1 MQFGLVIRTTG
12 SWYEIRTDNGEMI
25 SARIKGKFRLQGIRT
40 TNPVAVGDRV
50 GIDDHSIVEICPR
63 VNYMIRKSSN
73 LSKKSQ
79 IIAANIDQAF
89 LLVSIREP
97 ETSTEFIDRF
107 LVSAEA
113 YKIQVTIVF
122 NKIDLYNTS
131 DKEMLN
137 TYMRLYSSLGYKC
150 RAVSVKT
157 GEGIEK
163 IKEELHNKITLFSGN
178 SGVGK
183 SSFIN
188 SLHPSFNKKTAA
200 ISEVHHTG
208 MHTTTF
214 SEMLPY
220 NGGYVIDTPGVKGFG
235 VIDIVAEE
243 LGQYFPEIFATSKEC
258 RFANC
263 MHQTEPGCAVT
274 KAVEMNNISQSRYSS
289 YLSILEDEG
298 EDKYR

>member
-12 SWYEIRTDNGEMI
+12 SWYEIRTDNGDMI

-40 TNPVAVGDRV
+40 TNPIAVGDRV
-50 GIDDHSIVEICPR
+50 GLDGDSIVEICPR

-97 ETSTEFIDRF
+97 ETPAEFIDRF
-107 LVSAEA
+107 LVTAEA
-113 YKIQVTIVF
+113 YKIPVTIVF
-122 NKIDLYNTS
+122 NKIDLYNTT

-137 TYMRLYSSLGYKC
+137 AYMRLYSILGYHC
-150 RAVSVKT
+150 HAVSVKT
-157 GEGIEK
+157 GEGIEE
-163 IKEELHNKITLFSGN
+163 IKEELRNKITLFSGN

-188 SLHPSFNKKTAA
+188 SLHPSFNTKIAA

-235 VIDIVAEE
+235 VIDMVAKEV
-243 LGQYFPEIFATSKEC
+243 GHYFPEIFSTSKEC

-263 MHQTEPGCAVT
+263 IHRGEPGCAVI
-274 KAVEMNNISQSRYSS
+274 KAVEKHYISESRYAS
-289 YLSILEDEG
+289 YLSILEDES

>member
-1 MQFGLVIRTTG
+1 MQFGLVLRTTG
-12 SWYEIRTDNGEMI
+12 SWYEICTDNGDMV
-25 SARIKGKFRLQGIRT
+25 SSRIKGKFRLQGIRT
-40 TNPVAVGDRV
+40 TNPIAVGDRV
-50 GIDDHSIVEICPR
+50 GIDGDSIVEICPR

-89 LLVSIREP
+89 LMVSVREP
-97 ETSTEFIDRF
+97 ETPAEFIDRF
-107 LVSAEA
+107 LVTAEA
-113 YKIQVTIVF
+113 YKIPVTIVF
-122 NKIDLYNTS
+122 NKIDLYNTT

-137 TYMRLYSSLGYKC
+137 AYMRLYSILGYHC
-150 RAVSVKT
+150 HAVSVKT
-157 GEGIEK
+157 GEGIEE
-163 IKEELHNKITLFSGN
+163 IKEKLRNKITLFSGN

-188 SLHPSFNKKTAA
+188 ILHPSFNTKTAA

-235 VIDIVAEE
+235 VIDMVAGEV
-243 LGQYFPEIFATSKEC
+243 GHYFPEIFSASKEC

-263 MHQTEPGCAVT
+263 IHRDEPGCAVI
-274 KAVEMNNISQSRYSS
+274 KAVEKHYISKSRYAS
-289 YLSILEDEG
+289 YLSILEDES
-298 EDKYR
+298 ENKYR